1 MLVEVVC
8 TGRNPEGWRD
18 LVHGF
23 ILEPILY
30 ICPVFYAEVTLL
42 RREGRRLPQ
51 REWPAPVYGLV
62 RVQDNAHGNFR
73 RLMRSLTLHEQIG
86 VGSVRHALSLYDP
99 YFLPSADGALLIAG
113 IELCSAAGQGV
124 REHGQVWLC
133 RTRAHHDESREPLSA
148 LLDRHQPET

>member
-1 MLVEVVC
+1 MGSFSNRYC
-8 TGRNPEGWRD
+8 TSS
-18 LVHGF
+18 
-23 ILEPILY
+23 
-30 ICPVFYAEVTLL
+30 VFYAEVTLL

-51 REWPAPVYGLV
+51 RRPAPVYGLV

-86 VGSVRHALSLYDP
+86 VGRCAMRCRCTTHI
-99 YFLPSADGALLIAG
+99 LPSADGALLIAG

-133 RTRAHHDESREPLSA
+133 RTRAHHDESRS
-148 LLDRHQPET
+148 R